1 MKMGVKERV
10 VMAKKKIQLKLA
22 EWGFEG
28 RMNGRTRN
36 ILHVNHDKNG
46 DKRRVTPP

>member
-1 MKMGVKERV
+1 MERV
-10 VMAKKKIQLKLA
+10 VMAKKKRKLKLV

-28 RMNGRTRN
+28 RMNDRRRN

-46 DKRRVTPP
+46 DKRRVTRP

>member
-1 MKMGVKERV
+1 MERV
-10 VMAKKKIQLKLA
+10 VMAKKKRKLKLV

-28 RMNGRTRN
+28 RMNYRRRN

-46 DKRRVTPP
+46 HNWKSSFL